1 MSLDIQVNSP
11 ARPKVPNDIDGVN
24 LIRRESRPPVAKTVE
39 PQLTI
44 LRIKRK
50 RNEEPLEALCKDL

>member
-1 MSLDIQVNSP
+1 MSLNSQLNSSI
-11 ARPKVPNDIDGVN
+11 RPKVPEAIDGAS
-24 LIRRESRPPVAKTVE
+24 LIRKESRPATAKTAE

-50 RNEEPLEALCKDL
+50 RNEEPLEALCKQA